1 MTFRCYRARFLV
13 RPGCAGTLPADSE
26 SLPGLK
32 GAASFGGSGEPSPG
46 ERLAA
51 ALRRSPI
58 YVDPSL
64 ASALPQADR
73 ERLITKF
80 GKLPVPVFVVLVP
93 LVKGGTWS
101 DDEQLATVVHERLG
115 KDGVYITFSD
125 IGDDLRAKEFG
136 GDHQARYAAWAV
148 SFDRSYRDTSV
159 STRLD
164 RIADLM
170 LSGNAKKEYDRQSAE
185 IDKRAKERR
194 PNEFGRTDG
203 GSPVLPVALGAAGV
217 AAAGVAGLV
226 LWRRRRM
233 ASVRRE
239 GSALLLPRT
248 VFSTAK
254 RANEDQLREQASRE
268 VIAFGEL
275 LDETDVRAGERTDAL
290 MTTALDAY
298 QAAGKTLDAARGV
311 PDLAGVLV
319 LLDQGR
325 DALASA
331 RAVAKG
337 RPEIPPS
344 PLCFFN
350 PLHGDAAAKI
360 DWRPIGSRRRLRV
373 HACRACARAARA
385 KETPDILMDRRDGRD
400 VPYFEADPAQS
411 VWAETGYGQLRDDLI
426 HRVLRGD

>member
-1 MTFRCYRARFLV
+1 M
-13 RPGCAGTLPADSE
+13 S
-26 SLPGLK
+26 S
-32 GAASFGGSGEPSPG
+32 EPSPG
-46 ERLAA
+46 DRLAA

-64 ASALPQADR
+64 ASALPEADR
-73 ERLITKF
+73 ARLSAKF
-80 GKLPVPVFVVLVP
+80 RGFPVPVFVVLVP

-101 DDEQLATVVHERLG
+101 DDDQLATVVHAKLG
-115 KDGVYITFSD
+115 RDGVYITFSD

-148 SFDRSYRDTSV
+148 AFDRSMDDASLAA
-159 STRLD
+159 RLD

-170 LSGNAKKEYDRQSAE
+170 LSGNAKKEYDRQSAL
-185 IDKRAKERR
+185 IQKRAQERR
-194 PNEFGRTDG
+194 SESEPEEDPSSG
-203 GSPVLPVALGAAGV
+203 GSSAVPLTLGAAGV
-217 AAAGVAGLV
+217 AAAAGLGGLL

-233 ASVRRE
+233 ASAHRA

-254 RANEDQLREQASRE
+254 RASEDQLREQTSRE

-275 LDETDVRAGERTDAL
+275 LDTTDVPVSGERAGDL
-290 MTTALDAY
+290 MTRALDAY
-298 QAAGKTLDAARGV
+298 QAASKTLDRARGV

-319 LLDQGR
+319 LLDQGH

-331 RAVAKG
+331 RAVAAG
-337 RPEIPPS
+337 EPEIPPS

-350 PLHGDAAAKI
+350 PLHGDAATRI
-360 DWRPIGSRRRLRV
+360 EWRPIGSRRRLRV
-373 HACRACARAARA
+373 HACRDCARAARA

-400 VPYFEADPAQS
+400 VPYFEADPSES
-411 VWAETGYGQLRDDLI
+411 VWAETGYGHLRDDLI
-426 HRVLRGD
+426 HRVLRGDLNPK

>member
-1 MTFRCYRARFLV
+1 M
-13 RPGCAGTLPADSE
+13 S
-26 SLPGLK
+26 S
-32 GAASFGGSGEPSPG
+32 EPSPG

-64 ASALPQADR
+64 ASALPEADR
-73 ERLITKF
+73 TRLIAKF
-80 GKLPVPVFVVLVP
+80 RKLPVPVFVVLVP

-101 DDEQLATVVHERLG
+101 DDEQLATVVHAKLG
-115 KDGVYITFSD
+115 RDGAYITFSD

-136 GDHQARYAAWAV
+136 GDRQARYAAWAV
-148 SFDRSYRDTSV
+148 SFDRSMDDAPLAA
-159 STRLD
+159 RLD

-170 LSGNAKKEYDRQSAE
+170 LSGNAKKEYDRQSAL
-185 IDKRAKERR
+185 IQKRAEERR
-194 PNEFGRTDG
+194 SAEDSRSG
-203 GSPVLPVALGAAGV
+203 GSSALPLTLGAAGV
-217 AAAGVAGLV
+217 AAAGIAGLL

-233 ASVRRE
+233 ASADRA

-254 RANEDQLREQASRE
+254 RASEDQLREQTSHE

-275 LDETDVRAGERTDAL
+275 LDSTDVPVSGERTGDL
-290 MTTALDAY
+290 MTRALDAY
-298 QAAGKTLDAARGV
+298 QAAGKTLDRARGI

-331 RAVAKG
+331 QAVAAG
-337 RPEIPPS
+337 GPEIPPS

-350 PLHGDAAAKI
+350 PLHGDAATRI
-360 DWRPIGSRRRLRV
+360 EWRPIGSRRRLRV
-373 HACRACARAARA
+373 HACRDCARASHA

-400 VPYFEADPAQS
+400 VPYFEVDPSQS
-411 VWAETGYGQLRDDLI
+411 VWAETGYGQLRGDLVQRI
-426 HRVLRGD
+426 LRGDLKPE

>member
-1 MTFRCYRARFLV
+1 M
-13 RPGCAGTLPADSE
+13 S
-26 SLPGLK
+26 S
-32 GAASFGGSGEPSPG
+32 EPSPG

-73 ERLITKF
+73 ARLVAKF
-80 GKLPVPVFVVLVP
+80 RRLPVPVFVVLVP
-93 LVKGGTWS
+93 LVKGGTWN
-101 DDEQLATVVHERLG
+101 DDDQLATVVHAKLG
-115 KDGVYITFSD
+115 RDGVYITFSD

-148 SFDRSYRDTSV
+148 AFDRAYDDAPI

-185 IDKRAKERR
+185 IEKRAKKRR
-194 PNEFGRTDG
+194 SEEGGTAGDDG
-203 GSPVLPVALGAAGV
+203 AVLPITLGAAGV
-217 AAAGVAGLV
+217 AAAGVGGLL

-233 ASVRRE
+233 ASVHRE

-254 RANEDQLREQASRE
+254 RASEDQLREQASHE

-275 LDETDVRAGERTDAL
+275 LDTTDVPVSGERTGEL
-290 MTTALDAY
+290 MTRALDAY
-298 QAAGKTLDAARGV
+298 QAAGKVLDRSRGI

-319 LLDQGR
+319 LVDQGR

-331 RAVAKG
+331 RALASG
-337 RPEIPPS
+337 EPEIPPS

-350 PLHGDAAAKI
+350 PLHGDAGPRI

-373 HACRACARAARA
+373 HACRDCARAARA
-385 KETPDILMDRRDGRD
+385 KNTPDILMDRRDGRD
-400 VPYFEADPAQS
+400 VPYFEVDPTQS
-411 VWAETGYGQLRDDLI
+411 LWAETGYGHLREDLI
-426 HRVLRGD
+426 ERIQRGEG

>member
-1 MTFRCYRARFLV
+1 MST
-13 RPGCAGTLPADSE
+13 
-26 SLPGLK
+26 
-32 GAASFGGSGEPSPG
+32 EPSPG
-46 ERLAA
+46 ARLAA

-64 ASALPQADR
+64 ASALPKADR
-73 ERLITKF
+73 ARLIAKF
-80 GKLPVPVFVVLVP
+80 RKFPVPVFVVLVP

-101 DDEQLATVVHERLG
+101 DDDELVTVVHANLG
-115 KDGVYITFSD
+115 QDGVYITFSD
-125 IGDDLRAKEFG
+125 IGDDLRAKEVG

-148 SFDRSYRDTSV
+148 SFDRAYDDASLAA
-159 STRLD
+159 RLD
-164 RIADLM
+164 RIADLV
-170 LSGNAKKEYDRQSAE
+170 LSGNAKKEYDRQTALIHE
-185 IDKRAKERR
+185 RAKERGLE
-194 PNEFGRTDG
+194 PGSG
-203 GSPVLPVALGAAGV
+203 GPPALPLTIGAVGV
-217 AAAGVAGLV
+217 AAAAVGGVLV
-226 LWRRRRM
+226 WRRRRM
-233 ASVRRE
+233 ASVHRE

-254 RANEDQLREQASRE
+254 RASEDQLREQTSRE

-275 LDETDVRAGERTDAL
+275 LDTTEVPASGERTGDL
-290 MTTALDAY
+290 MTRALDAY
-298 QAAGKTLDAARGV
+298 QAAGKTLDRARGI

-331 RAVAKG
+331 RAVAAG

-350 PLHGDAAAKI
+350 PLHGDAAARI

-373 HACRACARAARA
+373 HACRDCARAARA
-385 KETPDILMDRRDGRD
+385 KETPDILMDRRDGRE

-411 VWAETGYGQLRDDLI
+411 VWAETGYGQLRDDLV
-426 HRVLRGD
+426 HRILRGDLGPG

>member
-1 MTFRCYRARFLV
+1 M
-13 RPGCAGTLPADSE
+13 S
-26 SLPGLK
+26 S
-32 GAASFGGSGEPSPG
+32 EPSPG

-64 ASALPQADR
+64 ASALPEADR
-73 ERLITKF
+73 ARLIAKF
-80 GKLPVPVFVVLVP
+80 RKLSVPVFVVLVP

-101 DDEQLATVVHERLG
+101 DDEQLATVVHAKLG
-115 KDGVYITFSD
+115 RDGVYITFSD

-136 GDHQARYAAWAV
+136 GEHQARYAAWAV
-148 SFDRSYRDTSV
+148 SFDRSMDDASLA
-159 STRLD
+159 TRLD

-170 LSGNAKKEYDRQSAE
+170 VSGNAKKEYDRQSAA
-185 IDKRAKERR
+185 IQKRVEERR
-194 PNEFGRTDG
+194 AEEEPRSGD
-203 GSPVLPVALGAAGV
+203 SSVLPLTLGAAGI
-217 AAAGVAGLV
+217 AAAGIGGLL

-233 ASVRRE
+233 AATSR
-239 GSALLLPRT
+239 GDSALLMPRT

-254 RANEDQLREQASRE
+254 RAGEDQLREQTARE

-275 LDETDVRAGERTDAL
+275 LDTTDVPVSGERTGEL
-290 MTTALDAY
+290 MTRALDAY
-298 QAAGKTLDAARGV
+298 QAAGKTLDRARGI

-331 RAVAKG
+331 QAVAAG

-350 PLHGDAAAKI
+350 PLHGDAATRI
-360 DWRPIGSRRRLRV
+360 EWRPIGSRRRLRV
-373 HACRACARAARA
+373 HACRDCARAART
-385 KETPDILMDRRDGRD
+385 KETPDILTDRRDGRD
-400 VPYFEADPAQS
+400 VPYFEADPSQS

>member
-1 MTFRCYRARFLV
+1 ML
-13 RPGCAGTLPADSE
+13 S
-26 SLPGLK
+26 
-32 GAASFGGSGEPSPG
+32 EPSPG

-58 YVDPSL
+58 HVDPSL
-64 ASALPQADR
+64 ASALPQPDR
-73 ERLITKF
+73 ERLIAKF
-80 GKLPVPVFVVLVP
+80 RRLPVPVYVVLVP
-93 LVKGGTWS
+93 LVKGGTWG

-115 KDGVYITFSD
+115 HDGVFITFSD

-148 SFDRSYRDTSV
+148 SFDRSYDDTPV
-159 STRLD
+159 ATRLN

-170 LSGNAKKEYDRQSAE
+170 LSGNAKKEYDRLSAE
-185 IDKRAKERR
+185 IRKRSEERR
-194 PNEFGRTDG
+194 SREEPRAGGDDG
-203 GSPVLPVALGAAGV
+203 SSMLPVAVGGAGV
-217 AAAGVAGLV
+217 AAAGIAGVL

-233 ASVRRE
+233 ASVHRE

-254 RANEDQLREQASRE
+254 RANEDQLREQASHE

-275 LDETDVRAGERTDAL
+275 LDETDVHAGERTDAL

-319 LLDQGR
+319 LVDQGR

-331 RAVAKG
+331 QAVGKG

-350 PLHGDAAAKI
+350 PLHGDAAGRI
-360 DWRPIGSRRRLRV
+360 EWRPIGSRRRLHV

-400 VPYFEADPAQS
+400 VPYFEADPSES
-411 VWAETGYGQLRDDLI
+411 VWAETGYGQLRGDLV
-426 HRVLRGD
+426 HRILRGD

>member
-1 MTFRCYRARFLV
+1 M
-13 RPGCAGTLPADSE
+13 S
-26 SLPGLK
+26 S
-32 GAASFGGSGEPSPG
+32 EPSPG

-51 ALRRSPI
+51 ALRRSPV

-73 ERLITKF
+73 DRLIAKF
-80 GKLPVPVFVVLVP
+80 RKLPVPVFVVLVP

-101 DDEQLATVVHERLG
+101 DDDQLATVVHAKLG
-115 KDGVYITFSD
+115 RDGVYITFSD

-148 SFDRSYRDTSV
+148 SFDRAYDDASV
-159 STRLD
+159 ADRLN

-170 LSGNAKKEYDRQSAE
+170 LSGDAKKEYDRQSAL
-185 IDKRAKERR
+185 IQKRANQRR
-194 PNEFGRTDG
+194 SEQGLRTDQDD
-203 GSPVLPVALGAAGV
+203 SSALPFALGGAGI
-217 AAAGVAGLV
+217 AAAGVAGLL

-233 ASVRRE
+233 ASVRRDD
-239 GSALLLPRT
+239 SALLLPRT

-254 RANEDQLREQASRE
+254 RAGEDQLREQASHE

-275 LDETDVRAGERTDAL
+275 LDTTDVRVSGERTGEL
-290 MTTALDAY
+290 MTRALDAY
-298 QAAGKTLDAARGV
+298 QAAGKTLDRARGV

-319 LLDQGR
+319 LVDQGR

-331 RAVAKG
+331 RAVAAGK
-337 RPEIPPS
+337 PEIPPS

-350 PLHGDAAAKI
+350 PLHGDAGSRI

-373 HACRACARAARA
+373 HACRDCARAARA

-400 VPYFEADPAQS
+400 VPYFEADPSKS
-411 VWAETGYGQLRDDLI
+411 VWAETGYGHLREDLVPRI
-426 HRVLRGD
+426 LRGDHTPR

>member
-1 MTFRCYRARFLV
+1 V
-13 RPGCAGTLPADSE
+13 S
-26 SLPGLK
+26 S
-32 GAASFGGSGEPSPG
+32 EPSPG

-73 ERLITKF
+73 ARLVAKF
-80 GKLPVPVFVVLVP
+80 RKLPVPVFVVLVP
-93 LVKGGTWS
+93 LVKGGTWN
-101 DDEQLATVVHERLG
+101 DDDQLATVVHAKLG
-115 KDGVYITFSD
+115 RDGVYITFSD

-148 SFDRSYRDTSV
+148 AFDRAYDDAPI

-185 IDKRAKERR
+185 IEKRAKKRR
-194 PNEFGRTDG
+194 SEEGGTAGDDG
-203 GSPVLPVALGAAGV
+203 AVLPITLGAAGV
-217 AAAGVAGLV
+217 AAAGVGGLL

-233 ASVRRE
+233 ASVHRE

-254 RANEDQLREQASRE
+254 RASEDQLREQASHE

-275 LDETDVRAGERTDAL
+275 LDTTDVPVSGERTGEL
-290 MTTALDAY
+290 MTRALDAY
-298 QAAGKTLDAARGV
+298 QAAGKVLDRSRGI

-319 LLDQGR
+319 LVDQGR

-331 RAVAKG
+331 RALASG
-337 RPEIPPS
+337 EPEIPPS

-350 PLHGDAAAKI
+350 PLHGDAGPRI

-373 HACRACARAARA
+373 HACRDCARAARA
-385 KETPDILMDRRDGRD
+385 KNTPDILMDRRDGRD
-400 VPYFEADPAQS
+400 VPYFEVDPTQS
-411 VWAETGYGQLRDDLI
+411 LWAETGYGHLREDLI
-426 HRVLRGD
+426 ERIQRGEG

>member
-1 MTFRCYRARFLV
+1 MST
-13 RPGCAGTLPADSE
+13 
-26 SLPGLK
+26 
-32 GAASFGGSGEPSPG
+32 EPSPG
-46 ERLAA
+46 DRLAA
-51 ALRRSPI
+51 ALRRSPV

-64 ASALPQADR
+64 ASALPAADR
-73 ERLITKF
+73 ARLIAKF
-80 GKLPVPVFVVLVP
+80 RKLSVPVFVVLVP

-101 DDEQLATVVHERLG
+101 DDEQLATVVHAKLG
-115 KDGVYITFSD
+115 RDGVYITFSD

-148 SFDRSYRDTSV
+148 AFDRSMDEASLA
-159 STRLD
+159 TRLD

-170 LSGNAKKEYDRQSAE
+170 LSGNAKKEYDRQSAL
-185 IDKRAKERR
+185 IQKRSEQRR
-194 PNEFGRTDG
+194 AEEDGSG
-203 GSPVLPVALGAAGV
+203 GSPALPLTLGAAGV
-217 AAAGVAGLV
+217 AAAGIGGLL

-233 ASVRRE
+233 ASADRA

-254 RANEDQLREQASRE
+254 RAGEDQLREQTSRE

-275 LDETDVRAGERTDAL
+275 LDTTDVPVSGERTGDL
-290 MTTALDAY
+290 MTRALDAY
-298 QAAGKTLDAARGV
+298 QAAGKTLDRARGV

-331 RAVAKG
+331 QAVAAGK
-337 RPEIPPS
+337 PEIPPS

-350 PLHGDAAAKI
+350 PLHGDAATRI

-373 HACRACARAARA
+373 HACRDCARAARA

-400 VPYFEADPAQS
+400 VPYFEADPSQS
-411 VWAETGYGQLRDDLI
+411 VWAETGYGHLRDDLI
-426 HRVLRGD
+426 HRILRGDSTPR